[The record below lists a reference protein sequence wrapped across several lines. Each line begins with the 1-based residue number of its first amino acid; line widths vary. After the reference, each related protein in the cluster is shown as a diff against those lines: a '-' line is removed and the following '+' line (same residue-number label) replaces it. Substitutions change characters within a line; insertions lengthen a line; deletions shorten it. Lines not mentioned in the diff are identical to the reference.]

1 MRTTLLGRALA
12 GRHGQPRLLGPW
24 TLISRPTT
32 PTTIRI
38 TKRGHQNDKQQ

>member
-32 PTTIRI
+32 IRI
-38 TKRGHQNDKQQ
+38 AKRGHQNDKQQ